1 MMGCSSSSPSS
12 SVPVPPVAS
21 LSASSLTFANTA
33 VGSTATPQVLTLS
46 NTGTTTLNITGIS
59 ITGADAADFAE
70 TNTCGNTLA
79 VSSNCTIAV
88 TFTPVS
94 AKTFAASISVADN
107 ATSSPQTATLNGT
120 GTIVSLSFG
129 NLTFPTT
136 SIGTTAAAQTLTL
149 ANTGTAAISITS
161 ISIGGTNPTNFAETN
176 TCGNTLAGGA
186 SCIIS
191 VTFTASSIATVTA
204 SLSVI
209 DTAVGSPQT
218 ATLVGLGVEPNNCKA
233 TDTTSPA
240 QPTPTTNYPGSA
252 FSGKV
257 MAGQAPVIGASVQVY
272 AAGRTGNGSAPTAML
287 PVPLVT
293 DVNGA
298 FSVPAS
304 FTCPYSNSILYAV
317 ARGGKAGTSGTVNS
331 GIVLAT
337 ILGQCNSLTGS
348 PSFVINEATT
358 VATALAMQPFL
369 STGGNIGA
377 TSTNSSGIVLAAATV
392 ANLVNTTTGSAPGA
406 YFPATGTAPTAR
418 INSLANLLNACVAS
432 TGASSTSCTSLYAA
446 TKVSTTV
453 PINTLDAAMNLV
465 RQPGANVATLYTLSQ
480 ASAAYSPA
488 LTTAPQD
495 WTVFVTYT
503 GGGMSDP
510 SALSID
516 STGKVWVANYFGV
529 GSLFTNTGSPV
540 FASGITGNNLGS
552 SYGGAV
558 DVNDVEWIAN
568 EEGGGGIGSIT
579 LLNNTG
585 ASPAV
590 YTSGGLDFPISVAFD
605 TSGVAWVVDYGNSSL
620 TLLNNAGSPLSGASG
635 YTAKN
640 FVFPVAVAVNSKCN
654 GYIANSSSNTITKV
668 FADGSNFADF
678 NVGSGPTAIAVDGSD
693 NAWVANYYG
702 NSIGLVTAAGSVLS
716 GTGGYT
722 GSGLNHPQGIA
733 IDGAGTAWIANYRAS
748 DITELAGANAATPGA
763 PLSPAN
769 GLAGDSGLIEAF
781 GLAIDAA
788 GNVWVTSFGTNTL
801 VEFVGLAAPVKT
813 PLLGPVRV
821 P

>member
-1 MMGCSSSSPSS
+1 ML
-12 SVPVPPVAS
+12 PVAS

-33 VGSTATPQVLTLS
+33 VGSTATAQVLTLS
-46 NTGTTTLNITGIS
+46 NTGTTTLNITSIS
-59 ITGADAADFAE
+59 ITGTNPSDFAE
-70 TNTCGNTLA
+70 TTNCPSALA
-79 VSSNCTIAV
+79 TATTCTIAV
-88 TFTPVS
+88 TFTPAS
-94 AKTFAASISVADN
+94 AASFTASISVADN
-107 ATSSPQTATLNGT
+107 AASSPQTAMLAGT
-120 GTIVSLSFG
+120 GTVVSLSAG

-136 SIGTTAAAQTLTL
+136 PVGTTSAAQTLTL
-149 ANTGTAAISITS
+149 SNTGSTAVSITS
-161 ISIGGTNPTNFAETN
+161 ISIGGTNATNFAETN
-176 TCGNTLAGGA
+176 TCGGTLAGGA
-186 SCIIS
+186 SCPIS
-191 VTFTASSIATVTA
+191 VTFIPTSIANVAATI
-204 SLSVI
+204 SVV
-209 DTAVGSPQT
+209 DSAVGSPQS
-218 ATLVGLGVEPNNCKA
+218 ATLTGLGVEINSCK
-233 TDTTSPA
+233 TVDTTSPA
-240 QPTPTTNYPGSA
+240 QPTPTSNYPGSA

-257 MAGQAPVIGASVQVY
+257 LAGQTPVIGASVQVY
-272 AAGRTGNGSAPTAML
+272 SAGRTGNGSAPTAML
-287 PVPLVT
+287 PIPLVT

-317 ARGGKAGTSGTVNS
+317 ARGGKAGTSGAVNS

-337 ILGQCNSLTGS
+337 VLGQCNSLTGT
-348 PSFVINEATT
+348 PSFVIDEATT
-358 VATALAMQPFL
+358 VATAVAMQPFF

-377 TSTNSSGIVLAAATV
+377 TATNGGGIVLAAATV

-406 YFPATGTAPTAR
+406 YFPSTGTAPNAR
-418 INSLANLLNACVAS
+418 INSLANLLNACIVS
-432 TGASSTSCTSLYAA
+432 SGASDTACTSLYAA
-446 TKVSTTV
+446 TTASTVV
-453 PINTLDAAMNLV
+453 PTNTLDAVMNLV
-465 RQPGANVATLYTLSQ
+465 RQPGVNVVTLYNLSG
-480 ASAAYSPA
+480 ASTAYSPA
-488 LTTAPQD
+488 LTDSAPQD

-516 STGKVWVANYFGV
+516 STGKVWVANYFGI

-558 DVNDVEWIAN
+558 DVNDVAWIAN

-579 LLNNTG
+579 LLNNAG

-590 YTSGGLDFPISVAFD
+590 YTSGGLDFPISIAFD

-620 TLLNNAGSPLSGASG
+620 TLLSNAGTPLSGNSG

-654 GYIANSSSNTITKV
+654 GYLANSSSNTITKV
-668 FADGSNFADF
+668 LADGSSFADF
-678 NVGSGPTAIAVDGSD
+678 TVGSGPTALAVDGSD
-693 NAWVANYYG
+693 NVWVANYYG
-702 NSIGLVTAAGSVLS
+702 NSVGLVSAAGSVLS
-716 GTGGYT
+716 GAGGFT
-722 GSGLNHPQGIA
+722 GSGLQHPQA
-733 IDGAGTAWIANYRAS
+733 VAVDGAGTAWIANYRAGNL
-748 DITELAGANAATPGA
+748 TELAGANTATPGA

-769 GLAGDSGLIEAF
+769 GLAGDSGLVEAF

-801 VEFVGLAAPVKT
+801 VEFVGVAAPVKT